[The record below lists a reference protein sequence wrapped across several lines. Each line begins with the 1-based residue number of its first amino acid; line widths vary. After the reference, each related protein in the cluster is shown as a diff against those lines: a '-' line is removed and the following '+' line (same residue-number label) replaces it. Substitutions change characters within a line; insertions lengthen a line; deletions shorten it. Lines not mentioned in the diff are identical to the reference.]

1 MGTKRTGRRKYLFL
15 YIACGITLLLAI
27 GACKAHTVT
36 RPEER
41 DLAVDQVHSSSTDS
55 PSQNTIASPAVSDE
69 NNSEHLHAAYL
80 ALGNQNYT
88 SASRE
93 VEMAIIEDA
102 PSLRPEIIYLA
113 GLLHADPKN
122 PTGDVTMARESFQEI
137 EKEHP
142 DSNRAGEVRI
152 LIDLLQTQQS
162 LQSENRRL
170 HQEVSQLKKKLIA
183 EQNSVQRL
191 KGLLNKMKEID
202 LGIMPEE
209 Q

>member
-1 MGTKRTGRRKYLFL
+1 
-15 YIACGITLLLAI
+15 
-27 GACKAHTVT
+27 VT